1 MHKALRTHYCNLN
14 YSMYFIPPLL
24 MPIVSIYCTH
34 SCEVGLCLKR
44 DIPTLTRQSQGTPWT
59 GIHSIAFTN
68 KNFRDVASIYMNFGL
83 NTHKEPAKTQG
94 KHLSYIWL
102 PCGKDINQVIMLK
115 DFHLFSLLD
124 LSLNT
129 KVQGE
134 MWPFKSAEQQ
144 F

>member
-1 MHKALRTHYCNLN
+1 
-14 YSMYFIPPLL
+14 
-24 MPIVSIYCTH
+24 MPIVSIYCAH

-44 DIPTLTRQSQGTPWT
+44 DIPTLTRQGQGTPWT

-68 KNFRDVASIYMNFGL
+68 KNFRDVASIYMNYGL

-102 PCGKDINQVIMLK
+102 SCGKDIK
-115 DFHLFSLLD
+115 DFRLFSLLD